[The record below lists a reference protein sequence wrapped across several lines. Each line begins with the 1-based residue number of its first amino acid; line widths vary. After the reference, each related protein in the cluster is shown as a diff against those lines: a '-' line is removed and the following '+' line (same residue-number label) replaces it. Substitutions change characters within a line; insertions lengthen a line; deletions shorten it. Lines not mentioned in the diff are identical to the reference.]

1 MMVLLPVIVSILLL
15 MSALLAASETAL
27 FALVRLEHTRTNLS
41 ATVQHALDRLMSSPL
56 ESLMIIIGVN
66 EASNVF
72 AECFATTFMIF
83 WLGNRL
89 GSYLSVPVMLVTV
102 LIFCDITPKTFA
114 LGFPGFV
121 AEVTARPLAALA
133 AVVHPIAK
141 WITPAAPPPRPEPVS
156 EAEFKA
162 LLRVS
167 EFQGQVEPQEREL
180 IHKVF
185 DFGMRRVSEV
195 MTPPEKIHAL
205 DIATPPERIV
215 AEVVAGH
222 FSRIPIY
229 RNSPDNIVGILH
241 VKDLVTR
248 RLEPT
253 PPRLERLIRPAY
265 YVPPGK
271 PLTELFDEM
280 RRGRFQLALV
290 VNEYG
295 KVLGLI
301 TLENLLEELF
311 GEIRDE
317 FDYEGPEITPVEG
330 GEWLVS
336 GAMEIERLSEALG
349 DGKSIGVSGKHTLSS
364 VVLRRLGRVPRAG
377 EKFRLGDFEATIER
391 VRGTTVE
398 MVRLKRWN

>member
-1 MMVLLPVIVSILLL
+1 MILIPIAVAVLLLI
-15 MSALLAASETAL
+15 SALLAASETAL
-27 FALVRLEHTRTNLS
+27 FALVRMEHTRTNLS
-41 ATVQHALDRLMSSPL
+41 TAAQRALDRLMARPL
-56 ESLMIIIGVN
+56 ESLMMIIGFN

-72 AECFATTFMIF
+72 AECFATTFMIL
-83 WLGNRL
+83 WLGDM
-89 GSYLSVPVMLVTV
+89 GVYLSVPIMLVTV

-121 AEVTARPLAALA
+121 AEVTARPLAAVA
-133 AVVHPIAK
+133 AIVHPIAK
-141 WITPAAPPPRPEPVS
+141 LIAPAAPPQKPEPVS

-185 DFGMRRVSEV
+185 DFGSRRVAEV
-195 MTPPEKIHAL
+195 MTPREKIHAL
-205 DIATPPERIV
+205 DVATPPDRIV
-215 AEVVAGH
+215 ADVIAGH
-222 FSRIPIY
+222 FSRIPVY
-229 RNSPDNIVGILH
+229 RDSPDNIVGILH

-248 RLEPT
+248 RLEPA

-271 PLTELFDEM
+271 PLAELFDEM

-317 FDYEGPEITPVEG
+317 FDYEGPEITMLDS

-336 GAMEIERLSEALG
+336 GAIEIDRLRESLG
-349 DGKSIGVSGKHTLSS
+349 DGKSLGVSGPQTLSS
-364 VVLRRLGRVPRAG
+364 VILRRLRRVPRPG
-377 EKFRLGDFEATIER
+377 EKFRLGDFEAAVER
-391 VRGTTVE
+391 VRGATVE
-398 MVRLKRWN
+398 VVRLKPWS

>member
-1 MMVLLPVIVSILLL
+1 MILLPIIVAMLLV

-41 ATVQHALDRLMSSPL
+41 ASVQHALDRLMARPL
-56 ESLMIIIGVN
+56 ESLMMIIGVN

-83 WLGNRL
+83 WLGNKL

-133 AVVHPIAK
+133 AVLHPIAK

-185 DFGMRRVSEV
+185 DFGVRRVSEV
-195 MTPPEKIHAL
+195 MTPREKIHAL
-205 DIATPPERIV
+205 DIATLPERIV
-215 AEVVAGH
+215 PEVVAGH

-229 RNSPDNIVGILH
+229 RNTPDNIVGILH

-248 RLEPT
+248 RLEPA

-271 PLTELFDEM
+271 PLAELFDEM

-290 VNEYG
+290 VDEYG
-295 KVLGLI
+295 RVLGLI

-317 FDYEGPEITPVEG
+317 FDYEGPEITPLEN

-336 GAMEIERLSEALG
+336 GAIEIERLSESLG
-349 DGKSIGVSGKHTLSS
+349 DGKSIGVSGPHTLSS
-364 VVLRRLGRVPRAG
+364 VILRRLGRVPRPG
-377 EKFRLGDFEATIER
+377 EKFRLGDFEAAIER

>member
-41 ATVQHALDRLMSSPL
+41 ATVQHALDRLMASPL

-83 WLGNRL
+83 WLGNKL

-336 GAMEIERLSEALG
+336 GAIEIDRLSEALG

>member
-1 MMVLLPVIVSILLL
+1 MILLPIVIVVLLLI
-15 MSALLAASETAL
+15 SALLAASETAL
-27 FALVRLEHTRTNLS
+27 FALVRMEHTRTNLS
-41 ATVQHALDRLMSSPL
+41 VAAQRALDHLMARPL
-56 ESLMIIIGVN
+56 ESLMMIIGFN

-83 WLGNRL
+83 WLGNM
-89 GSYLSVPVMLVTV
+89 GVYLSVPLMLVTV

-121 AEVTARPLAALA
+121 AEVTARPLAAVA

-141 WITPAAPPPRPEPVS
+141 FIAPAAPPPKPEPVS

-167 EFQGQVEPQEREL
+167 EFQGEPQEREL

-185 DFGMRRVSEV
+185 DFGSRRVAEV
-195 MTPPEKIHAL
+195 MTPREKIHAL
-205 DIATPPERIV
+205 DVATPPDRIV

-222 FSRIPIY
+222 FSRVPVY
-229 RNSPDNIVGILH
+229 RDSPDNIIGILH
-241 VKDLVTR
+241 VKDLVIR
-248 RLEPT
+248 RLEPA
-253 PPRLERLIRPAY
+253 PPRIERLIRPAY

-271 PLTELFDEM
+271 PLAELFDEM

-317 FDYEGPEITPVEG
+317 FDYEGPEITKVDS

-336 GAMEIERLSEALG
+336 GAIEIDRLRESLG
-349 DGKSIGVSGKHTLSS
+349 DGKSLGVSGPHTLSS
-364 VVLRRLGRVPRAG
+364 VILRRLRRVPRPG
-377 EKFRLGDFEATIER
+377 EKFRLGDFEAAVER
-391 VRGTTVE
+391 VRGATVE
-398 MVRLKRWN
+398 LVRLKPWS

>member
-1 MMVLLPVIVSILLL
+1 MILIPIAVAVLLLI
-15 MSALLAASETAL
+15 SALLAASETAL
-27 FALVRLEHTRTNLS
+27 FALVRMEHTRTNLS
-41 ATVQHALDRLMSSPL
+41 AAAQRALDRLMARPL
-56 ESLMIIIGVN
+56 ESLMVIIGFN

-72 AECFATTFMIF
+72 AECFATTFMIL
-83 WLGNRL
+83 WLGDM
-89 GSYLSVPVMLVTV
+89 GVYLSVPIMLVTV

-141 WITPAAPPPRPEPVS
+141 RIAPAAPPPRPEPVS
-156 EAEFKA
+156 ESEFKA

-167 EFQGQVEPQEREL
+167 EFQGEVEPQEREM

-185 DFGMRRVSEV
+185 DFGSRRVSEV
-195 MTPPEKIHAL
+195 MTPREKIHAL
-205 DIATPPERIV
+205 DVATPPERIV
-215 AEVVAGH
+215 AEVVAAH
-222 FSRIPIY
+222 FSRIPVY
-229 RNSPDNIVGILH
+229 RDSPDNIVGVLH

-265 YVPPGK
+265 FVPPGK
-271 PLTELFDEM
+271 PLAELFDEM

-317 FDYEGPEITPVEG
+317 FDYEGPEITLVG
-330 GEWLVS
+330 SGEWLVS
-336 GAMEIERLSEALG
+336 GAIEIDRLPRGARRRKIPGRERSTDVEQL
-349 DGKSIGVSGKHTLSS
+349 
-364 VVLRRLGRVPRAG
+364 VLRRLGRVPRPG
-377 EKFRLGDFEATIER
+377 EKFRFGDFETAVES
-391 VRGTTVE
+391 VRGATVE
-398 MVRLKRWN
+398 VVRLKRWS